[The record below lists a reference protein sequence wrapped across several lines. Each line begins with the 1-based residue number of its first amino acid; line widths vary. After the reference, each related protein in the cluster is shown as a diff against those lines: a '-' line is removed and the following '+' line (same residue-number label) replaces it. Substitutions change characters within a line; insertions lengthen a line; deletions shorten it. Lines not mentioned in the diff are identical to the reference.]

1 MNRVISFYQR
11 FDIYAIFWIRWFDG
25 KIAHLEVAWQ
35 FHWKLRSAPS
45 AEQTTKNCAIS
56 RRNQSANYFFAIQI
70 SKITVM
76 AANFDLQEGSPTLS
90 TPEAS
95 TLELLDL
102 PDELLLRIFANFT
115 SFEIITELSLVSNST
130 FFWIYFC
137 HRPKMFTF
145 IVTNSNPF

>member
-1 MNRVISFYQR
+1 
-11 FDIYAIFWIRWFDG
+11 
-25 KIAHLEVAWQ
+25 
-35 FHWKLRSAPS
+35 
-45 AEQTTKNCAIS
+45 
-56 RRNQSANYFFAIQI
+56 
-70 SKITVM
+70 M

-130 FFWIYFC
+130 FC
-137 HRPKMFTF
+137 
-145 IVTNSNPF
+145 